1 MVGQVPHPGEVISI
15 GALARR
21 TGVSVSAVRFYEAKG
36 LIKAERNAGG
46 QRRFPR
52 AHVRRLSFVLIAQQ
66 LGLSLEEIAT
76 ELAKL
81 PENRTPTASDWE
93 GISQRLLLAVEARIT
108 ALTRVRDRLTGCI
121 GCGCLSLK
129 NCALYNPQDK
139 AGSRGPGARF
149 LLEDS
154 QDSD

>member
-1 MVGQVPHPGEVISI
+1 MASFPPQPGDVISI
-15 GALARR
+15 GTLARR

-66 LGLSLEEIAT
+66 LGLTLEEIAT

-81 PENRTPTASDWE
+81 PENRTPTAGDWE
-93 GISQRLLLAVEARIT
+93 GISRRLLSAVEARIT

-129 NCALYNPQDK
+129 NCALYNPADR

-149 LLEDS
+149 LLEDM
-154 QDSD
+154 QDSE